1 MNKQLSILLFTCLVL
16 LSVCD
21 NSTEPKDCAGVSGG
35 TAFIDDCGVCINEES
50 GLIENYLMDCAGIC
64 AGISQLDNCGNCDDD
79 PSNDCTQ
86 DCTGLWGGNATQNE
100 CGCVDGNTG
109 LELDFC
115 YGCTDNQALNYN
127 PEAYIDDESC
137 EYSFDQFTFHNYTIA
152 DGLPFNRISCLT
164 ADQDGNIWMGNGPDH
179 AGGLAKFDGTTW
191 TVITEDDGLPFDR
204 ITCLT
209 ADQDGNIW
217 MGNGE
222 EYSGGLL
229 VFDGSSWEVFT
240 ENVGLPYNRIS
251 CLAADGDNNIWMG
264 DGPLNN
270 GGLGFFGIIR

>member
-1 MNKQLSILLFTCLVL
+1 
-16 LSVCD
+16 
-21 NSTEPKDCAGVSGG
+21 
-35 TAFIDDCGVCINEES
+35 
-50 GLIENYLMDCAGIC
+50 
-64 AGISQLDNCGNCDDD
+64 
-79 PSNDCTQ
+79 
-86 DCTGLWGGNATQNE
+86 
-100 CGCVDGNTG
+100 
-109 LELDFC
+109 
-115 YGCTDNQALNYN
+115 
-127 PEAYIDDESC
+127 
-137 EYSFDQFTFHNYTIA
+137 
-152 DGLPFNRISCLT
+152 
-164 ADQDGNIWMGNGPDH
+164 
-179 AGGLAKFDGTTW
+179 
-191 TVITEDDGLPFDR
+191 
-204 ITCLT
+204 LT